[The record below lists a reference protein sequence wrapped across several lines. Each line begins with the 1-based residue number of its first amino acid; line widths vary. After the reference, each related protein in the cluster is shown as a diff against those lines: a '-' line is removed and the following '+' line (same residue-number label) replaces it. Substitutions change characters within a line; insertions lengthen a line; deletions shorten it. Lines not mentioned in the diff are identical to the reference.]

1 MLVRTPNLLTLH
13 SIIMKLCRFVVVVV
27 VGAICIAIFWQL
39 WQVGPPG
46 GGGVRL
52 MPLVTVVAS

>member
-13 SIIMKLCRFVVVVV
+13 SIIKLCNFVVDVDV

-39 WQVGPPG
+39 WQG
-46 GGGVRL
+46 GTSWGGV
-52 MPLVTVVAS
+52 